1 MTDPVVRP
9 GTAAGGLPL
18 PSSDAQHIAILEAR
32 VAKLTR
38 INAAL
43 ISRVERATDLQGSA
57 FSLFETA
64 IALEGRV
71 RDRTAELESAMDTLA
86 TTNAALAMARDEAD
100 KARRRLADAI
110 DSIDEGFAI
119 FDSDDRL
126 VLANQTYVSLWPEAA
141 DIIRPGAQ
149 FSEIIS
155 ALARHRV
162 PLATL
167 AAPDA
172 WISDRL
178 ARHRV
183 ADGGQAIA
191 LSDGRWVQVNE
202 RRTSDGGIVAMY
214 TDITDVKAAEARDRA
229 RVLAERAAV
238 LQATLDA
245 MPHGVALFDASK
257 KLMAWNGPLLAML
270 KLAEHGPTAAE
281 RVASHSALA
290 AWSQLVL
297 PGVAEA
303 GALDWLLPGVAEEVQ
318 VVAMVDGRSLEVHR
332 QTMPGGGMV
341 MRLEDVTQARAAA
354 AAMAQRKSD
363 LEALVA
369 ERTAALEQARNQAIT
384 ANSSKT
390 RFLAAASHDLLQ
402 PLNAAR
408 LFVSALGGRRMADGN
423 RVLVGQAAS
432 ALDSIESLL
441 EALLEISRLDAG
453 AIQPEIKPVPL
464 ADMFAALTGEF
475 ALAAQRKGLVLHV
488 DATDAWAA
496 TDPRLLRRILQNL
509 LSNAVRY
516 TRAGSVRMTARAVA
530 GGVEIAVV
538 DTGPGIALADQ
549 ALIFEEFRRL
559 VTRSE
564 AEEKGIERGMGLGLA
579 IVQRAARMLDL
590 TVELISAPDEGATF
604 AVTVP
609 ATEPQQRSADA
620 ESERG
625 GAGVGRAT
633 VLVIDNEP
641 AILSGMTAVLEGWGC
656 HVVTAPDGPAALAAV
671 RRRPIDLL
679 LADYHLADG
688 ATGDDVVA
696 RVRDAC
702 GRRIPAAIITA
713 DRTPELKDSLTAA
726 GLAILTKPVKPA
738 QLRALMSRLLA

>member
-1 MTDPVVRP
+1 MTDPPVRT
-9 GTAAGGLPL
+9 GNEADRKRIAA
-18 PSSDAQHIAILEAR
+18 LEAQ
-32 VAKLTR
+32 VAKLSR

-43 ISRVERATDLQGSA
+43 IGRVERATDLHGSA

-71 RDRTAELESAMDTLA
+71 RDRTAELEGAMDTLA

-141 DIIRPGAQ
+141 DIIRPGAH

-155 ALARHRV
+155 TLARQRV
-162 PLATL
+162 PLAAL

-172 WISDRL
+172 WVSDRL
-178 ARHRV
+178 ARHRI

-202 RRTSDGGIVAMY
+202 RRTSDGGIVAIY

-245 MPHGVALFDASK
+245 MPHGVALFDAGK
-257 KLMAWNGPLLAML
+257 KLTAWNGPLLTML
-270 KLAEHGPTAAE
+270 KLADRGPSAAE
-281 RVASHSALA
+281 RVASHSAFT
-290 AWSQLVL
+290 AWSRLVL
-297 PGVAEA
+297 PGVADV
-303 GALDWLLPGVAEEVQ
+303 GALDWLAPGSAESVHVA
-318 VVAMVDGRSLEVHR
+318 ALADGRSLEVHR
-332 QTMPGGGMV
+332 QPMPGGGMV
-341 MRLEDVTQARAAA
+341 MRLDDVTQARAAA
-354 AAMAQRKSD
+354 AAIAQRKSD

-408 LFVSALGGRRMADGN
+408 LFVSALAGRRMADGN
-423 RVLVGQAAS
+423 RLLVSQASS

-453 AIQPEIKPVPL
+453 AIQPEIRPVAL
-464 ADMFAALTGEF
+464 TGLFNALTGEF
-475 ALAAQRKGLVLHV
+475 ALAAQRKGLTLDVTP
-488 DATDAWAA
+488 TDAWTA
-496 TDPRLLRRILQNL
+496 TDPRLLRRILQNF

-516 TRAGSVRMTARAVA
+516 TRAGSVTMTARHVA
-530 GGVEIAVV
+530 EGVEIAVT
-538 DTGPGIALADQ
+538 DTGPGIAHADQ

-559 VTRSE
+559 TTRSE

-590 TVELISAPDEGATF
+590 KVDLTSAPDAGATF

-609 ATEPQQRSADA
+609 ATIPQAREPDTDNM
-620 ESERG
+620 RG
-625 GAGVGRAT
+625 SAGVGRAT

-641 AILSGMTAVLEGWGC
+641 AILAGMSAMLAGWGC
-656 HVVTAPDGPAALAAV
+656 HVLTAPDGAAALAAA

-688 ATGDDVVA
+688 VTGDAVVE

-702 GRRIPAAIITA
+702 ARRIPAAIITA
-713 DRTPELKDSLTAA
+713 DRTPELKDSLTAE

-738 QLRALMSRLLA
+738 QLRALMGRLLA